1 MGLKTLAKR
10 IGLTSMILAMMIK
23 GALPPTI
30 AMAMYQSHSVANV
43 YGNFGFLIIV
53 TSILAM
59 PLQPRARFFQ
69 NIALSTVCIYQSLHQ
84 PKPSQVY
91 LLMTRSSS

>member
-1 MGLKTLAKR
+1 MVF
-10 IGLTSMILAMMIK
+10 AMMIK

-30 AMAMYQSHSVANV
+30 AMAMYRSQSVANV

-59 PLQPRARFFQ
+59 PLQPRARFQQ
-69 NIALSTVCIYQSLHQ
+69 NIALSTVPNFLA
-84 PKPSQVY
+84 
-91 LLMTRSSS
+91 LLVLLTNKF